1 MLAWSLP
8 SACETA
14 VAAVRCI
21 HVLASAG
28 QPGITLGFS
37 LD

>member
-1 MLAWSLP
+1 MLAWHLP

-14 VAAVRCI
+14 VAPVRCI

-28 QPGITLGFS
+28 QPSVTLGFS
-37 LD
+37 LN